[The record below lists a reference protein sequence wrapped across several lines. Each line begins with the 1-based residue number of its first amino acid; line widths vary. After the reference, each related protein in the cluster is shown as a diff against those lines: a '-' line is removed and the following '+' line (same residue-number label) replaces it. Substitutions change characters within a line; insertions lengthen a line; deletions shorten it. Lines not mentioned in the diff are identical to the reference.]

1 MATVA
6 AAAASRTARIASRAP
21 SSWVRN
27 GSRSSKSWPATSCK
41 AARWVAQTQRHA
53 QWQQPHSRRFTT
65 TATTFSSSISST
77 AMATTRFTTLSVT
90 RLAPRASYHN
100 FANRLTRAASRRR
113 GRVLHGTIVARSALR
128 QASGARRAAS
138 GTASAPA
145 SASTAAG
152 AAHKTV
158 SAASGSGSGAGSN
171 ASNAR
176 SATGLKAWWAEYGE
190 KAKRMFRTYGA
201 VGFVW
206 YFGLYF
212 FTWVSVCVCVCVGL
226 EFVIDTSPH
235 HLRAYVCVWC
245 IVTPGLL
252 LVCCSFQ
259 VDQGP
264 QRLQVAQQQ
273 PVCPEA
279 HRRQACA
286 PEPHRGGG
294 WHGLAGKPHTQA
306 FLCVDC
312 QHCSLHL
319 PTLLATY
326 S

>member
-41 AARWVAQTQRHA
+41 AARWVVQTQRHA

-158 SAASGSGSGAGSN
+158 SAAAGSGSGAGSN

-176 SATGLKAWWAEYGE
+176 TATGLKAWWAEYGE

-212 FTWVSVCVCVCVGL
+212 FTWVSVCVCLVGL
-226 EFVIDTSPH
+226 ACVSP
-235 HLRAYVCVWC
+235 HLRAYVCVVHC
-245 IVTPGLL
+245 YSRAPFGLL
-252 LVCCSFQ
+252 FIPSGSRAPTSPSGSTTTSMSRSSQ
-259 VDQGP
+259 
-264 QRLQVAQQQ
+264 
-273 PVCPEA
+273 EA
-279 HRRQACA
+279 S
-286 PEPHRGGG
+286 
-294 WHGLAGKPHTQA
+294 
-306 FLCVDC
+306 LC
-312 QHCSLHL
+312 
-319 PTLLATY
+319 T
-326 S
+326 